1 MSTQDAIART
11 LAEDYNAR
19 EVGQLPFCHEGFL
32 AMIKNRLMTPGP
44 TQVPEQALLALAKQI
59 THHRTPEFVNL
70 LKEAVEGLKYVF
82 QTTGDVI
89 VLTSSGTGAM
99 EAAVTNLVPRGGKV
113 IVLEAGRFAQRW
125 GEICQAYGI
134 EAIRHKVEWGQAV
147 EPDDVATLLEQHP
160 DAVAVFGTLMESSTG
175 VGHDVKAI
183 AQVVSQSKTLF
194 VVDGISGAGV
204 MECRT
209 EEWGIDMLIV
219 GSQKALMLPP
229 GLAFIAASE
238 AAWQQMDKVQP
249 QAFYFD
255 LKQHRK
261 KIKDGPDTPWTP
273 AHTLVA
279 ALVENLRLIR
289 AEGMESIWAKAKTL
303 SKATRAGIEA
313 IGLEVFAQR
322 PADGLTAIRI
332 PTGVDGS
339 KFTKLLESRYGV
351 KVAGGQSHLKGK
363 IFRVAH
369 MGIVDELDILA
380 TLSAIEL
387 VLDELGKP
395 VEFGAGPGAACK
407 VLAESRAAAVA

>member
-1 MSTQDAIART
+1 M
-11 LAEDYNAR
+11 L
-19 EVGQLPFCHEGFL
+19 
-32 AMIKNRLMTPGP
+32 KKRLMTPGP
-44 TQVPEQALLALAKQI
+44 TQVPEEALLALARQV
-59 THHRTPEFVNL
+59 THHRTPEFISL
-70 LKEAVEGLKYVF
+70 LKEAIEGLKYVF
-82 QTTGDVI
+82 ATSGDVI

-99 EAAVTNLVPRGGKV
+99 EAAVTNLVPRGGKC

-125 GEICQAYGI
+125 GEICQAFGI

-147 EPDDVATLLEQHP
+147 DPNDVAALLDKHP

-175 VGHDVKAI
+175 VGHDVKGI
-183 AQVVSQSKTLF
+183 AQAVAGSKALF

-209 EEWGIDMLIV
+209 EDWGIDVLVV

-229 GLAFIAASE
+229 GLSFLAVSE
-238 AAWQQMDKVQP
+238 AAWQHMEKVAP

-289 AEGMESIWAKAKTL
+289 QEGIEKIWQRAKTL
-303 SKATRAGIEA
+303 SRATRAGIEA
-313 IGLEVFAQR
+313 TGLEVFGSR
-322 PADGLTAIRI
+322 PADGLTAVRI
-332 PTGVDGS
+332 PADVDGS
-339 KFTKLLESRYGV
+339 KLTKLLESRYGV
-351 KVAGGQSHLKGK
+351 KVAGGQGHLKGK
-363 IFRVAH
+363 IFRIAH

-387 VLDELGKP
+387 VLDELGRS
-395 VEFGAGPGAACK
+395 VEFGSG
-407 VLAESRAAAVA
+407 VAAASRVLSEARAVSTLA

>member
-1 MSTQDAIART
+1 M
-11 LAEDYNAR
+11 L
-19 EVGQLPFCHEGFL
+19 
-32 AMIKNRLMTPGP
+32 KKRLMTPGP
-44 TQVPEQALLALAKQI
+44 TQVPEEALLSLARQV
-59 THHRTPEFVNL
+59 THHRTPEFIAT

-89 VLTSSGTGAM
+89 VLTSSGSGAM
-99 EAAVTNLVPRGGKV
+99 EAAVTNLVPRGGKC

-125 GEICQAYGI
+125 AEICQAFGI

-147 EPDDVATLLEQHP
+147 DPDDVAALLQKHP

-175 VGHDVKAI
+175 VGHDVQAI
-183 AQVVSQSKTLF
+183 AQVVADSKALF

-209 EEWGIDMLIV
+209 EEWGIDVLVV

-229 GLAFIAASE
+229 GLAFLAVSE
-238 AAWQQMDKVQP
+238 AAWQQMDRVQP

-261 KIKDGPDTPWTP
+261 KIKEGPDTPWTP

-289 AEGMESIWAKAKTL
+289 REGIENIWSRAKTL

-313 IGLEVFAQR
+313 IGLEVFGAR
-322 PADGLTAIRI
+322 PADGLTAVHI
-332 PTGVDGS
+332 PSDVDGS
-339 KFTKLLESRYGV
+339 KLTKLLESRYGV
-351 KVAGGQSHLKGK
+351 KVAGGQAHLKGK
-363 IFRVAH
+363 IMRIAH

-387 VLDELGKP
+387 VMDELGRE
-395 VEFGAGPGAACK
+395 VEFGSGVAAASR
-407 VLAESRAAAVA
+407 VLAEARAVGAPA